1 MGLRAR
7 LGFLFRD
14 SLLYG
19 GASAISRAFA
29 LITFPLLSRHF
40 SPAEYGQLDFFMVLV
55 NLLALAVI
63 FGQDSAVGRFFF
75 EEENDQHRCS
85 VVSQSLI
92 LQFGFCLL
100 MVPLLW
106 LAADKVTPWLVK
118 HEQRELFYKLVLLQ
132 LPFIVAINFSVNLLK
147 YSFARVPFI
156 VMSLG
161 STALQ
166 AAALVIGIKC
176 FDAGIREIMLI
187 GLGVNILFGGL
198 GLFFIRRWLVWPG
211 KLTKVREMV
220 LFAIPFGMIC
230 VMSAFSPTLER
241 SLTENLLGGP
251 SLGYYSVGVKIA
263 MLMGLVIS
271 AFQTAWAPFTYSV
284 FKQSDA
290 IETFNWVFKVFA
302 LGSCAMAFGLAISS
316 SFLIQF
322 LSTNRYAEAN
332 VIVFPLAI
340 GLAIQGTSWITEIGI
355 SISKKSHLGLWG
367 YLCMIGITLALI
379 CALTPS
385 LGLLGVALGVLG
397 GHTCKA
403 FVASWL
409 AQRAYPLSWSYR
421 PVIALFCFS
430 LIVGLSGSV
439 VAAQYPNGHWTT
451 LIHAGGL
458 AVLLSLGTWVLF
470 SATDRAKIKRLVL
483 AKLRRPEPA

>member
-1 MGLRAR
+1 
-7 LGFLFRD
+7 
-14 SLLYG
+14 LLYG

-40 SPAEYGQLDFFMVLV
+40 SEAEYGQLDFFMVLA

-75 EEENDQHRCS
+75 EDEDPEQRRS

-100 MVPLLW
+100 LVPLLW
-106 LAADKVTPWLVK
+106 LATDSVSPWLVK

-161 STALQ
+161 STAVQ
-166 AAALVIGIKC
+166 AAALVIGIKY
-176 FDAGIREIMLI
+176 FDAGIREILLI
-187 GLGVNILFGGL
+187 GLGVSIFFGGL
-198 GLFFIRRWLVWPG
+198 GLYLIRHWLAWPG
-211 KLTKVREMV
+211 KLNKVREMI

-241 SLTENLLGGP
+241 SLTESLLGGP
-251 SLGYYSVGVKIA
+251 SLGHYAVGVKIA
-263 MLMGLVIS
+263 MLMGLLIS
-271 AFQTAWAPFTYSV
+271 AFQTAWAPFSLSL

-290 IETFNWVFKVFA
+290 AETFNWVLKVFA
-302 LGSCAMAFGLAISS
+302 LGSCAMAFVLAITS

-322 LSTNRYAEAN
+322 LSSDRYAAAN
-332 VIVFPLAI
+332 VVVFPLAI

-355 SISKKSHLGLWG
+355 SISRKSYLGLYG
-367 YLCMIGITLALI
+367 YLCMIGITLLLI
-379 CALTPS
+379 SWLTPL
-385 LGLLGVALGVLG
+385 LGLFGVALGVLG
-397 GHTCKA
+397 GHICKA
-403 FVASWL
+403 IVASWL
-409 AQRAYPLSWSYR
+409 AQRAFPLAWSYR
-421 PVIALFCFS
+421 PVVALYCFS

-439 VAAQYPNGHWTT
+439 IAAQYPGHWPS
-451 LIHAGGL
+451 LIYIAGL
-458 AVLLSLGTWVLF
+458 VLLLLMGTWVLF
-470 SATDRAKIKRLVL
+470 SAADRAKMKQLVL
-483 AKLRRPEPA
+483 ARLRRPGIA